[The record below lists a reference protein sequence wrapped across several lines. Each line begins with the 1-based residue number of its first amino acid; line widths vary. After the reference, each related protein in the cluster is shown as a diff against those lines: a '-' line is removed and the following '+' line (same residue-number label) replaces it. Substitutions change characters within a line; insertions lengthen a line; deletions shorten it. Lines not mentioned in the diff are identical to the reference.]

1 MPNPNF
7 RADLPTVQPGQ
18 CTTLRWD
25 VDEIAAIYFF
35 DGANETGVGG
45 HDSRQVC
52 PQQTTTYRL
61 RIVNRDGTQE
71 YYDLTVGVGTAYI
84 NFWVDHPMIA
94 PGQCTTLRW
103 DVREVQAVY
112 LNVGNGDEGVVG
124 QGERQVCPP
133 GTATYYLKVIHRDG
147 NQETRTVT
155 VNVSGVAP
163 HP

>member
-61 RIVNRDGTQE
+61 RIVNRDSDNLFAEVLLKRLATSVRRPGTTATGAA
-71 YYDLTVGVGTAYI
+71 TVRALLQPLGVRPRI
-84 NFWVDHPMIA
+84 VDGLEILAWAAHPEDY
-94 PGQCTTLRW
+94 P
-103 DVREVQAVY
+103 EP
-112 LNVGNGDEGVVG
+112 
-124 QGERQVCPP
+124 PP
-133 GTATYYLKVIHRDG
+133 GTISRI
-147 NQETRTVT
+147 R
-155 VNVSGVAP
+155 
-163 HP
+163 